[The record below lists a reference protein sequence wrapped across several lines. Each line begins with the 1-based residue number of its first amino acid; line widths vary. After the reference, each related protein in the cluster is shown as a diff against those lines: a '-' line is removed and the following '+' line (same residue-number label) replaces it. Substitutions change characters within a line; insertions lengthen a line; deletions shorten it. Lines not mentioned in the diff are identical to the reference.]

1 MGASYPRLPDLSCS
15 QERVRCLSQ
24 IDMLLLEAMFLQTKT
39 LECQIH

>member
-1 MGASYPRLPDLSCS
+1 MENFYPKQLDLSCS
-15 QERVRCLSQ
+15 QERAHCLSQ